1 MCALFAYF
9 YPHINSLKNYRPI
22 RWFFPAVGPIIF
34 GCILATVNNVYPV
47 RLEAITRN
55 NKLILIF
62 GLIFFISPIYPFSVM
77 KKISFLI
84 QPLGVCLFL
93 IWIYYNQESIL
104 TNLLENRLLSYIG
117 KISYGLY
124 LYQGIFLRTGPSGIL
139 AIQQFPLNI
148 ILTFIVT
155 IFSYE
160 FIEKP
165 ILRYKK
171 RFR

>member
-1 MCALFAYF
+1 M
-9 YPHINSLKNYRPI
+9 KEYRPI
-22 RWFFPAVGPIIF
+22 RWFFPAVGPIIL
-34 GCILATVNNVYPV
+34 GCILATVNNIYPA
-47 RLEAITRN
+47 RLEAIISN

-62 GLIFFISPIYPFSVM
+62 GLIIFILPIYPFSVLD
-77 KKISFLI
+77 KISFLI

-93 IWIYYNQESIL
+93 IWIYYNQDSIL

-124 LYQGIFLRTGPSGIL
+124 LYQGIFLRTGPSGFL

-148 ILTFIVT
+148 FLTFIVA
-155 IFSYE
+155 IISYE

-165 ILRYKK
+165 ILRHKK

>member
-1 MCALFAYF
+1 
-9 YPHINSLKNYRPI
+9 
-22 RWFFPAVGPIIF
+22 
-34 GCILATVNNVYPV
+34 
-47 RLEAITRN
+47 
-55 NKLILIF
+55 
-62 GLIFFISPIYPFSVM
+62 M

-148 ILTFIVT
+148 ILTFIVA